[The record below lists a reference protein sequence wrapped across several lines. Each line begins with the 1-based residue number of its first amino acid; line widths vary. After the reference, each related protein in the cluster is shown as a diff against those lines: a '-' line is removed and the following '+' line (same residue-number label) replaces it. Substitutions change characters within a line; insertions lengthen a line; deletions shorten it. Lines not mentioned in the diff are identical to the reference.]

1 MKICIATAIGQARTE
16 LAAFDRALL
25 GVGAGNRNLIR
36 LSSVIP
42 RGSVVAGTDRVRPAG
57 TTGWGDRLYCVYADA
72 RTSEPGRE
80 VWAGVGWVQESC
92 TGRGLFVEHDGASE
106 RCVREQITASLEDLQ
121 AGREIDLGPIEMAVV
136 GAPCTG
142 TPICALV
149 LCAYLVEP
157 WPDL

>member
-1 MKICIATAIGQARTE
+1 MKICIANAVGQARTE

-42 RGSVVAGTDRVRPAG
+42 QGSVVTRTDRVRPAG
-57 TTGWGDRLYCVYADA
+57 TAGWGDRLYCVYADC

-92 TGRGLFVEHDGASE
+92 AGRGLFVEHDGASE
-106 RCVREQITASLEDLQ
+106 RSVREQITVSLEDLQ
-121 AGREIDLGPIEMAVV
+121 AGREIDFGPIEMAVV
-136 GAPCTG
+136 GARCTG

-149 LCAYLVEP
+149 LCAYLAES